1 MSIYGL
7 FQGTPFFFSKF
18 ILGKP
23 FQHLDIGWLILA
35 HGDHLIQEDKLATFE
50 VRFGVSERFVSLH
63 FLGAGS
69 EAQNSW
75 VTHGEAGKPWGMAVF
90 LLDQCHFVEWKA
102 LKAKVVKM
110 RDVLQKKDILL
121 ARGLS
126 SIWKL
131 GLSLQDMKVVHVFRT
146 YDLIIL

>member
-1 MSIYGL
+1 
-7 FQGTPFFFSKF
+7 
-18 ILGKP
+18 
-23 FQHLDIGWLILA
+23 
-35 HGDHLIQEDKLATFE
+35 
-50 VRFGVSERFVSLH
+50 
-63 FLGAGS
+63 
-69 EAQNSW
+69 
-75 VTHGEAGKPWGMAVF
+75 MAVF

-131 GLSLQDMKVVHVFRT
+131 GLSLQDMKVIHVFRT